1 MSGLERTV
9 QMSRLLTL
17 LSIGIMVFTGFL
29 SWQVMAG
36 EVYEEL
42 DPSQISCGV
51 KGASFTKSYTA
62 DGYEFKGV
70 SVEKLICEGQEIAL
84 VRKKFDGDF
93 LSTKDYGK
101 IKITFG
107 RDTLTPSFSMW
118 VTVEQKEAL
127 LTTLK
132 SKRRLPKP
140 NK

>member
-1 MSGLERTV
+1 
-9 QMSRLLTL
+9 MSRLLTL
-17 LSIGIMVFTGFL
+17 LSVGIMVVACFL

-36 EVYEEL
+36 EIYKEL
-42 DPSQISCGV
+42 DPSEISCGV
-51 KGASFTKSYTA
+51 KGASFSKSYTA

-84 VRKKFDGDF
+84 ARKKFDGDF
-93 LSTKDYGK
+93 LSTRDYGK

-127 LTTLK
+127 LKALK
-132 SKRRLPKP
+132 QKIRLPKP